1 MPNKYLRA
9 MQAAVALC
17 AAAAS
22 SAAQTPIYKL
32 LYSAPNPSSQGAAPV
47 TVFEVSPG
55 LLYFLSTAQAQSAG
69 GGPSF
74 GPSIFSLAVT
84 GSPILI
90 YSFPF
95 NNQSR
100 ALVQAADGRLYGAVY
115 TAQEKGIY
123 YSILLS
129 GQGAQL
135 NPTGAWSSIVA
146 MIPTPR
152 GIYDGMGTVSQ
163 SFALA
168 KIDESG
174 KVTMVHQFSSG
185 EGAPTAEMK
194 LVLGTDGNVY
204 GFGGQSDQLNPPF
217 FIYRLTPSGQYSVLL
232 TFPGSYGVAHGVSL
246 IAASD
251 GNLYGTFSGSGAN
264 NTGVIFQATLS
275 GQWQTVANFPAP
287 GTNGMSEPGSLVEAS
302 DYALYGATV
311 HNAIFRYDLAT
322 HALTLAYQMN
332 LNNLQGGCA
341 PCNFIQGM
349 DGKLYGTAPGGG
361 PGGGAVFSLDFGL
374 PQPKPSV
381 AQLAPSSGTVGQQIL
396 LWGGHLLGAA
406 SVTFNGVPAAAFQ
419 VNSTQAVVAT
429 VPAGATTG
437 PVTIT
442 TANGSVT
449 AKEDFRVQ

>member
-1 MPNKYLRA
+1 
-9 MQAAVALC
+9 
-17 AAAAS
+17 
-22 SAAQTPIYKL
+22 
-32 LYSAPNPSSQGAAPV
+32 
-47 TVFEVSPG
+47 
-55 LLYFLSTAQAQSAG
+55 
-69 GGPSF
+69 
-74 GPSIFSLAVT
+74 
-84 GSPILI
+84 
-90 YSFPF
+90 
-95 NNQSR
+95 
-100 ALVQAADGRLYGAVY
+100 
-115 TAQEKGIY
+115 
-123 YSILLS
+123 
-129 GQGAQL
+129 
-135 NPTGAWSSIVA
+135 
-146 MIPTPR
+146 
-152 GIYDGMGTVSQ
+152 
-163 SFALA
+163 
-168 KIDESG
+168 
-174 KVTMVHQFSSG
+174 
-185 EGAPTAEMK
+185 MK
-194 LVLGTDGNVY
+194 LVLGADGDIY
-204 GFGGQSDQLNPPF
+204 GFGSQSTQLDPPF

-251 GNLYGTFSGSGAN
+251 GNLYGTFSGSGVN
-264 NTGVIFQATLS
+264 NTGFIFQATLS

-287 GTNGMSEPGSLVEAS
+287 GTNGMAEPGSLVEAS

-322 HALTLAYQMN
+322 RALTLAYQMN

-374 PQPKPSV
+374 PPPKPSI
-381 AQLAPSSGTVGQQIL
+381 AQLAPSSGTAGQQIL
-396 LWGGHLLGAA
+396 LWGGHLLGAV